1 MLLTFYF
8 FSYLQGTLK
17 EEASVDSESDI
28 GGLLHDIHEALIMAR
43 DHRELPPVRILRIL
57 AGESSG
63 IFSSEHHSSNTSNG
77 GGGGGVPL
85 SAAMDYV
92 GVVLDESSGNIIR
105 LKVSSR
111 WRVTVLVS

>member
-77 GGGGGVPL
+77 GGGVPL

-92 GVVLDESSGNIIR
+92 GAVLDESSGNIIR
-105 LKVSSR
+105 LKVSRR

>member
-1 MLLTFYF
+1 
-8 FSYLQGTLK
+8 
-17 EEASVDSESDI
+17 
-28 GGLLHDIHEALIMAR
+28 MAR